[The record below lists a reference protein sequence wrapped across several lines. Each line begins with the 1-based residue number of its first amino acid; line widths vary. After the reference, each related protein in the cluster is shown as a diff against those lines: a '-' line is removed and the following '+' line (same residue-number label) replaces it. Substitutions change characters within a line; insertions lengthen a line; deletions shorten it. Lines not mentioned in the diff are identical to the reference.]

1 MTAITI
7 AVPFA
12 SNEVIFDTLR
22 GLQGLGAAANVPT
35 AIGILGVTFSPGK
48 AKNYAFSIY
57 SAGSS
62 LGSVLGNLFGGVIGE
77 YVSWKW
83 IFWGLAIL
91 AGIVTVAGHFIIP
104 VPKIQVDATAKVKIY
119 VDWTGGTLITVS
131 LMLLTFALTE
141 GNVVGWGTPWIPV
154 SIIVSLL
161 LVGVFV
167 LWQWYLE
174 HKTSR
179 SPLMRVSIWQNTR
192 FSAAQII
199 ISTFFASFNN
209 YLIFATYL

>member
-1 MTAITI
+1 VTAITI

-12 SNEVIFDTLR
+12 SNEIIFDTLR

-77 YVSWKW
+77 YVGWKW
-83 IFWGLAIL
+83 IFWSLAIL

-104 VPKIQVDATAKVKIY
+104 VPKIQVDATARVKIY
-119 VDWTGGTLITVS
+119 VDWIGGTLITVS

-141 GNVVGWGTPWIPV
+141 GNVVGWSTPWIPV
-154 SIIVSLL
+154 LIIVSLL

-179 SPLMRVSIWQNTR
+179 SPLMRVSIWHNTQ